1 MRKILFFMLFALVG
15 VFVVLALTSG
25 ADAEASTLASPAT
38 SQIGQQELPLA
49 QGDSHGTEASVVD
62 VSPVTEVG
70 VCGNGVAV
78 GSVGT
83 QAGCSGDQQAASAGD
98 DQGQSVV
105 GVSPVTE
112 VGVCG
117 NGVAV
122 GSVGTQA
129 GCSGDQQSVTPPGDT
144 VPGDN
149 GDSGGGGTLPTDAG
163 NPPISGGDPPT
174 GTDNPPTG
182 TDNPVSNGGG
192 SDGGSGGSPTA
203 VLAELVRARGTE
215 LAQSATPSAALA
227 FTGVPIQRLVGLALA
242 LILSGLLLTVRR
254 RRSSPVDRW

>member
-1 MRKILFFMLFALVG
+1 MRKIFFFMLFALVG
-15 VFVVLALTSG
+15 VFVVFALTSG
-25 ADAEASTLASPAT
+25 GDAEASTLASPAT

-49 QGDSHGTEASVVD
+49 QGESHGTEASVVD

-83 QAGCSGDQQAASAGD
+83 QAGCSGDEQAASGSTGGD
-98 DQGQSVV
+98 QSVV

-129 GCSGDQQSVTPPGDT
+129 GCSGDQQPVTPPGDT

-149 GDSGGGGTLPTDAG
+149 GDSGGGGTPPTDGTLRTDGG
-163 NPPISGGDPPT
+163 NPPISSGDPPNS
-174 GTDNPPTG
+174 TDNPGST
-182 TDNPVSNGGG
+182 GG
-192 SDGGSGGSPTA
+192 SSDAGSGGSPTG
-203 VLAELVRARGTE
+203 VLAELVQARRTG

-254 RRSSPVDRW
+254 RRSSPVSRR

>member
-1 MRKILFFMLFALVG
+1 
-15 VFVVLALTSG
+15 
-25 ADAEASTLASPAT
+25 
-38 SQIGQQELPLA
+38 
-49 QGDSHGTEASVVD
+49 
-62 VSPVTEVG
+62 VTEVG

-83 QAGCSGDQQAASAGD
+83 QAGCSGDQQAASGSTGD
-98 DQGQSVV
+98 DQSVV

-129 GCSGDQQSVTPPGDT
+129 GCSGDQQAVTPPGET

-149 GDSGGGGTLPTDAG
+149 GDSGGGGT
-163 NPPISGGDPPT
+163 PPSGGTPSTGGTPSADGGDPANSGGNPPT

-182 TDNPVSNGGG
+182 TDNPVSSGG
-192 SDGGSGGSPTA
+192 SSDVGSGGSPTG
-203 VLAELVRARGTE
+203 VLAEVARARGTV
-215 LAQSATPSAALA
+215 LALSATQNAALA

-242 LILSGLLLTVRR
+242 LILSGLLLTLRR
-254 RRSSPVDRW
+254 RRSSPVNRW